1 MKNYEELRK
10 QIESIDTTE
19 MALEAYRATKEKT
32 IEEKA
37 NETLSHFKKTDC
49 GRYGKTFEIMVK
61 QYLNG
66 NKGNSNKVSLKGK
79 HDVKHK
85 GKIFE
90 IKSNCGEINDNIMSN
105 DYIIY
110 TMDNKTDYA
119 YPDCAYVFTPSDF
132 VKMFE
137 ELGLLRDKKTTNGQ
151 KVKAIQ
157 TYSNSKKKT
166 QALRK
171 AIEYYALNY
180 VSAFK

>member
-1 MKNYEELRK
+1 MRKEEMKTN
-10 QIESIDTTE
+10 
-19 MALEAYRATKEKT
+19 
-32 IEEKA
+32 A
-37 NETLSHFKKTDC
+37 NEVLSYFKETDC
-49 GRYGKTFEIMVK
+49 GRYGKAFEIMVK

-66 NKGNSNKVSLKGK
+66 NKGNSGKVSLKGK

-119 YPDCAYVFTPSDF
+119 FPDSAFVFTPSDF

-137 ELGLLRDKKTTNGQ
+137 ELGLLREKKTTNGYR
-151 KVKAIQ
+151 VKAIQ
-157 TYSNSKKKT
+157 SYSNSKKKT
-166 QALRK
+166 EALKK
-171 AIEYYALNY
+171 AIEHYSLNF

>member
-1 MKNYEELRK
+1 MKNYEELKK

-32 IEEKA
+32 IGEKA
-37 NETLSHFKKTDC
+37 NETLGYFKETDC

-137 ELGLLRDKKTTNGQ
+137 ELGLLRDKKTTSGH

-157 TYSNSKKKT
+157 SYSNSKKKT
-166 QALRK
+166 QALKK